1 MIERLLLAGTLLKK
15 YWYLTLIAGLT
26 AMLFLVLLA
35 SAGRAAGLMALLD
48 GVIQNFKKQVD
59 VINGVNEKEKVVEQ
73 VLRQEFEQK
82 QQQLE
87 AKHEENVVKIED
99 EKKKRVRKSKKK
111 SSQELADEMKDKFKL

>member
-1 MIERLLLAGTLLKK
+1 MEKLLLVGTLLKK

-26 AMLFLVLLA
+26 AVLFLVLLA

-48 GVIQNFKKQVD
+48 SVIQNFKKQID
-59 VINGVNEKEKVVEQ
+59 VIEGTNEKQKVAEQ
-73 VLRQEFEQK
+73 TLREEFEEKQK
-82 QQQLE
+82 KLE

>member
-1 MIERLLLAGTLLKK
+1 MERLLLVGTLLKK

-26 AMLFLVLLA
+26 AVLFLVLLA

-48 GVIQNFKKQVD
+48 SVIQNFKKQID
-59 VINGVNEKEKVVEQ
+59 VIEGTNEKQKVAEQ
-73 VLRQEFEQK
+73 TLRQEFEEK

-99 EKKKRVRKSKKK
+99 EKKKRVRKAKKK
-111 SSQELADEMKDKFKL
+111 SSEELAAEMKDKFKL